1 MDTRHDRRISRG
13 TFLWSG
19 ILGLALYPMAVCG
32 GVFPSVEP
40 LTGRSYVRTNTWN
53 GCVSYAHGKETT
65 FRAWKCPYRELLAA
79 VHSAFHYARYGRPR
93 TIPMSYYETG
103 RYETSGA
110 AVTVYGNLDQFSP
123 PVEYEFEIGGES
135 VARLNTHVLPFAVS
149 TPRSRTDLHCV
160 LVVFSTWKGEFAF
173 GVYVNV
179 NEGTAS
185 LDFHEAVS
193 KGFMFIA
200 SESRY
205 PYLTRQECRKQAE
218 VYVKYFSPPETKE
231 PKPKRNDAKR
241 PVTHTDPDVEIVPP
255 DL

>member
-1 MDTRHDRRISRG
+1 
-13 TFLWSG
+13 
-19 ILGLALYPMAVCG
+19 
-32 GVFPSVEP
+32 
-40 LTGRSYVRTNTWN
+40 
-53 GCVSYAHGKETT
+53 
-65 FRAWKCPYRELLAA
+65 
-79 VHSAFHYARYGRPR
+79 
-93 TIPMSYYETG
+93 MSYYETG

-123 PVEYEFEIGGES
+123 PVEYDFEIGGES
-135 VARLNTHVLPFAVS
+135 VAQLNTHVLPFAVS
-149 TPRSRTDLHCV
+149 TPRSKVDLHCV
-160 LVVFSTWKGEFAF
+160 LVVFSTREGEFVF

-185 LDFHEAVS
+185 LDFHETVS

-218 VYVKYFSPPETKE
+218 VYKKYFSPPETKE
-231 PKPKRNDAKR
+231 PKPRRNDAKR
-241 PVTHTDPDVEIVPP
+241 PMPRIDPDVEIVPP